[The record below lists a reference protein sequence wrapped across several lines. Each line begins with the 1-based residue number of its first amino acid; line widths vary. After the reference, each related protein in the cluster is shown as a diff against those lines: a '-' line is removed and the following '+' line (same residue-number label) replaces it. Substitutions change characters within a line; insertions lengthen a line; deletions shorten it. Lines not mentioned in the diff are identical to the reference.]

1 MPSQGVCDTTNLM
14 VSPYKRANKTSV
26 TNQAFKRPSVVQTNV
41 PIQLARQ
48 LEVQA
53 VLMDIRV

>member
-1 MPSQGVCDTTNLM
+1 M
-14 VSPYKRANKTSV
+14 VSPYKRPDKTSV

-53 VLMDIRV
+53 VLMDVWV